1 MRATLSLRRGNRLA
15 GGFMQM
21 SDVATE
27 GRTVVAEQQV
37 AARPLESP
45 MVRRIVPA
53 KRRLTVGD
61 LFRDLP
67 VVRVLAAR
75 DFKVKY
81 KQSLLGPLWLIFQPL
96 ALLAAF
102 MVAFRSLADVSTFGI
117 PYAVFALVGLSAWA
131 FFQASMTIGT
141 ASLVSNIQLVR
152 FTPCPRLAFPIAGI
166 AASLPSYGVTMAAA
180 LVAAAG
186 TGVLSPRALLLP
198 LGLLWLFL
206 LTAGVVAIAAS
217 FTVRFRDMLSA
228 MPFLLQV
235 GVFLAP
241 VGYPLADLNETV
253 RTLVDL
259 NPLTGVIEAWRWM
272 MLSGYHPSFE
282 PIGISLVATAVVIV
296 VGWQV
301 FSRIETTMADEI

>member
-1 MRATLSLRRGNRLA
+1 MR
-15 GGFMQM
+15 GFFQM
-21 SDVATE
+21 SGVATE
-27 GRTVVAEQQV
+27 GQTVVEQLV
-37 AARPLESP
+37 GERPLESA
-45 MVRRIVPA
+45 VVQRIVPT
-53 KRRLTVGD
+53 KRRLRVSD

-81 KQSLLGPLWLIFQPL
+81 KQALLGPLWLVFQPL

-102 MVAFRSLADVSTFGI
+102 LVAFRSLAAVDTFGI

-131 FFQASMTIGT
+131 FFQAAMTIGT
-141 ASLVSNIQLVR
+141 ASLVGNITLIR
-152 FTPCPRLAFPIAGI
+152 FTPCPRLAFPIAGLI
-166 AASLPSYGVTMAAA
+166 ASLPSYAVTVAGA
-180 LVAAAG
+180 LVAAAA

-198 LGLLWLFL
+198 IGLVWLFL
-206 LTAGVVAIAAS
+206 FTIGVVAITAS
-217 FTVRFRDMLSA
+217 LTVRFRDTLSA

-253 RTLVDL
+253 RILVDL
-259 NPLTGVIEAWRWM
+259 NPLTGIIESWRWM
-272 MLSGYHPSFE
+272 MLSGYQPSFE
-282 PIGISLVATAVVIV
+282 PIGISLVATAAVVV
-296 VGWQV
+296 AGWAI